1 MKNSMNNSISNTA
14 IAFEFVRY
22 AWGKQ
27 DSPFLVI
34 DDLRIA
40 PGEKLFLYGA
50 SGSGKSTLLN
60 LMAGVVLPRAG
71 SIHLLG
77 TDVTR
82 LSNRQ
87 RDQFRAQH
95 MGIIFQQFNLIPY
108 LNCADNLRMRIE
120 FLPRDQ
126 QQAAIAQ
133 IPILLER
140 LGLGIARVAQQQ
152 AHQLS
157 VGQQQRV
164 ALARALLGSPRIIIA
179 DEPTSALDA
188 DLREE
193 FMGLLFELL
202 DEKTCLVFVSHDQ
215 QLRSRFNRVLNMQVF
230 RANSTAAS
238 SASEVQV

>member
-1 MKNSMNNSISNTA
+1 MKKIQSNTA
-14 IAFEFVRY
+14 ISFESVQY
-22 AWGKQ
+22 AWHKQ

-34 DDLRIA
+34 DNLCIA

-60 LMAGVVLPRAG
+60 LMAGVISPRAG

-126 QQAAIAQ
+126 QQAATAQ
-133 IPILLER
+133 IPVLLER
-140 LGLGIARVAQQQ
+140 LGIAHVAQQQ

-188 DLREE
+188 DLREA
-193 FMGLLFELL
+193 FMSLLFELL

-215 QLRSRFNRVLNMQVF
+215 QLRSRFDRTLTMQTF
-230 RANSTAAS
+230 RADSIAAAS
-238 SASEVQV
+238 TSEVKV

>member
-1 MKNSMNNSISNTA
+1 MNNSTSNTA
-14 IAFEFVRY
+14 ISFESVQY

-34 DDLRIA
+34 DDLRIPA
-40 PGEKLFLYGA
+40 GETLFLYGA

-60 LMAGVVLPRAG
+60 LMVGVLLPRSG

-77 TDVTR
+77 TDITR

-108 LNCADNLRMRIE
+108 LNGVDNLRMRIE

-126 QQAAIAQ
+126 QQVAIAQ
-133 IPILLER
+133 IPLLLER
-140 LGLGIARVAQQQ
+140 LGIAHVAQQQ

-202 DEKTCLVFVSHDQ
+202 DEKTSLVFVSHDQ
-215 QLRSRFNRVLNMQVF
+215 QLRSRFDRTLDMQAF
-230 RANSTAAS
+230 RADSIAAA

>member
-1 MKNSMNNSISNTA
+1 MNTRMNNSMSNNSIS
-14 IAFEFVRY
+14 FESVQF
-22 AWGKQ
+22 AWRKQ

-34 DDLRIA
+34 DDLQIA
-40 PGEKLFLYGA
+40 AGEKLFLYGA
-50 SGSGKSTLLN
+50 SGTGKSTLLN
-60 LMAGVVLPRAG
+60 LMAGVLLPRTG
-71 SIHLLG
+71 RIHLLG

-82 LSNRQ
+82 LGNRQ
-87 RDQFRAQH
+87 CDQFRAQH

-108 LNCADNLRMRIE
+108 LNCVDNLRMRIE

-133 IPILLER
+133 IPLLLER
-140 LGLGIARVAQQQ
+140 LGIAPVAQQQ

-202 DEKTCLVFVSHDQ
+202 DETTSLVFVSHDQ
-215 QLRSRFNRVLNMQVF
+215 QLLPRFDRVVNMHAF
-230 RANSTAAS
+230 RAHSIPAAN
-238 SASEVQV
+238 AGEVQV

>member
-1 MKNSMNNSISNTA
+1 MKSSMNNNMSDTA
-14 IAFEFVRY
+14 ISFESVRY
-22 AWGKQ
+22 AWSKQ

-34 DDLRIA
+34 DDLQIA

-60 LMAGVVLPRAG
+60 LMAGVLLPRAG

-77 TDVTR
+77 TDITR

-126 QQAAIAQ
+126 QQAATAQ
-133 IPILLER
+133 IAVLLER
-140 LGLGIARVAQQQ
+140 LGIAHVAQQP

-164 ALARALLGSPRIIIA
+164 ALARALLGSPRIVIA

-202 DEKTCLVFVSHDQ
+202 DEKTSLVFVSHDQ
-215 QLRSRFNRVLNMQVF
+215 QLLPRFDRLLNMQRF
-230 RANSTAAS
+230 RPNSIAAS
-238 SASEVQV
+238 TKNGVHV

>member
-1 MKNSMNNSISNTA
+1 MNNSPSNTA
-14 IAFEFVRY
+14 ISFKSVQY

-40 PGEKLFLYGA
+40 AGEKLFLYGA

-60 LMAGVVLPRAG
+60 LMAGVLLPRAG

-77 TDVTR
+77 TDITR

-87 RDQFRAQH
+87 RDQFRATN

-133 IPILLER
+133 ISLLLER
-140 LGLGIARVAQQQ
+140 LGIAQVAQQQ
-152 AHQLS
+152 AHRLS

-188 DLREE
+188 DLCEE

-202 DEKTCLVFVSHDQ
+202 DEKTSLVFVSHDQ
-215 QLRSRFNRVLNMQVF
+215 QLLPRFDRALNMHAF
-230 RANSTAAS
+230 RADSIAAAS
-238 SASEVQV
+238 TTEVQI

>member
-1 MKNSMNNSISNTA
+1 MNNSMNNTA
-14 IAFEFVRY
+14 IALESVQY

-27 DSPFLVI
+27 KSPFLVI

-40 PGEKLFLYGA
+40 YGEKLFLYGA

-60 LMAGVVLPRAG
+60 LMAGVLLPRAG

-77 TDVTR
+77 NDITR

-108 LNCADNLRMRIE
+108 LNGVDNLRMRIE

-126 QQAAIAQ
+126 HQAAIAQ
-133 IPILLER
+133 IPVLLER
-140 LGLGIARVAQQQ
+140 LGIAHVAQQQ

-202 DEKTCLVFVSHDQ
+202 DEKTSLVFVSHDQ
-215 QLRSRFNRVLNMQVF
+215 QLRSRFDRALDMQAF
-230 RANSTAAS
+230 RADSIAAAS
-238 SASEVQV
+238 TTEVQI

>member
-1 MKNSMNNSISNTA
+1 MSNTA
-14 IAFEFVRY
+14 ISFESVRY

-40 PGEKLFLYGA
+40 AGEKLFLYGA

-60 LMAGVVLPRAG
+60 LMAGVLSPQSG
-71 SIHLLG
+71 NINLLG
-77 TDVTR
+77 TELTR

-87 RDQFRAQH
+87 RDQFRAQY

-126 QQAAIAQ
+126 KQNAFAQ
-133 IPILLER
+133 TPVLLER
-140 LGLGIARVAQQQ
+140 LGIAHVAQQQ

-202 DEKTCLVFVSHDQ
+202 DEKTSLVFVSHDQ
-215 QLRSRFNRVLNMQVF
+215 QLLPRFDRVLNMQTF
-230 RANSTAAS
+230 RPNSIAAAS
-238 SASEVQV
+238 TGGVQA

>member
-1 MKNSMNNSISNTA
+1 MKNSMNNSTSNTA
-14 IAFEFVRY
+14 ITLESVQY

-34 DDLRIA
+34 DDLHIS
-40 PGEKLFLYGA
+40 PGEKVFLYGA

-60 LMAGVVLPRAG
+60 LMAGVILPRTG

-77 TDVTR
+77 SDITR
-82 LSNRQ
+82 LTNRQ
-87 RDQFRAQH
+87 RDQFRATN

-108 LNCADNLRMRIE
+108 LNCVDNLRMRIE

-126 QQAAIAQ
+126 QQAATAQ
-133 IPILLER
+133 IPVLLER
-140 LGLGIARVAQQQ
+140 LGIAHVAQQQ
-152 AHQLS
+152 ANQLS

-179 DEPTSALDA
+179 DEPTSALDT

-193 FMGLLFELL
+193 FMSLLFELL
-202 DEKTCLVFVSHDQ
+202 DEKTSLVFVSHDQ
-215 QLRSRFNRVLNMQVF
+215 QLRSRFDRALDMQAY
-230 RANSTAAS
+230 RADLIAAV

>member
-1 MKNSMNNSISNTA
+1 MNNSPSNTA
-14 IAFEFVRY
+14 IAFESVQY

-40 PGEKLFLYGA
+40 AGEKLFLYGA

-60 LMAGVVLPRAG
+60 LMAGVLLPRAG

-77 TDVTR
+77 TDITR

-108 LNCADNLRMRIE
+108 LNGVDNLRMRIE

-126 QQAAIAQ
+126 QQVAIAQ
-133 IPILLER
+133 IPLLLER
-140 LGLGIARVAQQQ
+140 LGIPYVAQQQ

-164 ALARALLGSPRIIIA
+164 ALARALLGGPRIVIA

-202 DEKTCLVFVSHDQ
+202 DEKTSLVFVSHDQ
-215 QLRSRFNRVLNMQVF
+215 QLRSRFDRTLDMQAF
-230 RANSTAAS
+230 RADSIAAA

>member
-1 MKNSMNNSISNTA
+1 MKNSMNNSESNTA
-14 IAFEFVRY
+14 ISLESVQY

-27 DSPFLVI
+27 GSLFLVI

-40 PGEKLFLYGA
+40 PGEKIFLYGA

-71 SIHLLG
+71 RIHLFD
-77 TDVTR
+77 TDLTQ

-87 RDQFRAQH
+87 RDQFRAQNL
-95 MGIIFQQFNLIPY
+95 GIIFQQFNLIPY
-108 LNCADNLRMRIE
+108 LNCVDNLRMRIE

-126 QQAAIAQ
+126 KQAAIAQ
-133 IPILLER
+133 IPVLLDR
-140 LGLGIARVAQQQ
+140 LGIAQVAQQQ

-164 ALARALLGSPRIIIA
+164 ALARALLGRPRIIIA

-193 FMGLLFELL
+193 FMHMLFELL

-215 QLRSRFNRVLNMQVF
+215 QLLPRFDRVLNMQAF
-230 RANSTAAS
+230 RVDSIAAS
-238 SASEVQV
+238 KTSGVQV

>member
-1 MKNSMNNSISNTA
+1 MKNSMNISTSNTA
-14 IAFEFVRY
+14 ISFESVQY

-40 PGEKLFLYGA
+40 AGEKLFLYGA

-60 LMAGVVLPRAG
+60 LMAGVLLPRAG

-77 TDVTR
+77 TDITR
-82 LSNRQ
+82 MSNRQ

-108 LNCADNLRMRIE
+108 LNGVDNLRMRIE

-126 QQAAIAQ
+126 QQVAIAQ
-133 IPILLER
+133 IPLLLER
-140 LGLGIARVAQQQ
+140 LGIAHVAQQR

-193 FMGLLFELL
+193 FMSLLFELL
-202 DEKTCLVFVSHDQ
+202 DEKTSLVFVSHDQ
-215 QLRSRFNRVLNMQVF
+215 QLRSRFDRALEMHAF
-230 RANSTAAS
+230 RADSIAAA

>member
-1 MKNSMNNSISNTA
+1 MNTKTTDTGIIDGSAISLQSI
-14 IAFEFVRY
+14 RY
-22 AWGKQ
+22 AWHKKNP
-27 DSPFLVI
+27 PFLVI
-34 DDLRIA
+34 DDLCIA
-40 PGEKLFLYGA
+40 PGEKVFLHGA

-60 LMAGVVLPRAG
+60 LMAGVVSPQSG
-71 SIHLLG
+71 SINLLG
-77 TDVTR
+77 TELTR

-133 IPILLER
+133 MPVLLER
-140 LGLGIARVAQQQ
+140 LGIAKVAQQQ

-215 QLRSRFNRVLNMQVF
+215 QLLPRFDRVLNMQAF
-230 RANSTAAS
+230 RAHLVATS

>member
-1 MKNSMNNSISNTA
+1 MSNTA
-14 IAFEFVRY
+14 ISFESVQY
-22 AWGKQ
+22 AWDKQ
-27 DSPFLVI
+27 ESPFLVI

-60 LMAGVVLPRAG
+60 LMAGVLLPRAG

-108 LNCADNLRMRIE
+108 LNSADNLRMRIE

-133 IPILLER
+133 IPLLLER
-140 LGLGIARVAQQQ
+140 LGIAQVAQQQ

-193 FMGLLFELL
+193 FMGLLFEML
-202 DEKTCLVFVSHDQ
+202 DEKTSLVFVSHDQ
-215 QLRSRFNRVLNMQVF
+215 QLLPRFNRVLNMQSF
-230 RANSTAAS
+230 HANSISAS
-238 SASEVQV
+238 SASEVRV

>member
-1 MKNSMNNSISNTA
+1 MSNTA
-14 IAFEFVRY
+14 ISFESVQY
-22 AWGKQ
+22 AWDKQ
-27 DSPFLVI
+27 ESPFLVI

-60 LMAGVVLPRAG
+60 LMAGVLLPRAG
-71 SIHLLG
+71 SIHLMG
-77 TDVTR
+77 TDITR

-108 LNCADNLRMRIE
+108 LNSADNLRMRIE

-133 IPILLER
+133 IPLLLER
-140 LGLGIARVAQQQ
+140 LGIVQVAQQQ

-193 FMGLLFELL
+193 FMGLLFEML
-202 DEKTCLVFVSHDQ
+202 DEKTSLVFVSHDQ
-215 QLRSRFNRVLNMQVF
+215 QLLPRFNRVLNMQSF
-230 RANSTAAS
+230 HANSISAS
-238 SASEVQV
+238 SASEVRV

>member
-1 MKNSMNNSISNTA
+1 MNNSIMDTSA
-14 IAFEFVRY
+14 ISLQSVHY
-22 AWGKQ
+22 AWSKK
-27 DSPFLVI
+27 SPPLLVI

-40 PGEKLFLYGA
+40 PGEKVFLYGA
-50 SGSGKSTLLN
+50 SGSGKSSLLN
-60 LMAGVVLPRAG
+60 LMAGVVSPRAG

-77 TDVTR
+77 TNVTR
-82 LSNRQ
+82 LSHRQ
-87 RDQFRAQH
+87 RDRFRAQH

-133 IPILLER
+133 IPLLLER
-140 LGLGIARVAQQQ
+140 LGIAQVAQQQ

-193 FMGLLFELL
+193 FMGLLFELV
-202 DEKTCLVFVSHDQ
+202 DEKTSLVFVSHDQ
-215 QLRSRFNRVLNMQVF
+215 QLVPRFDRVLNMQAF
-230 RANSTAAS
+230 HPAARAV
-238 SASEVQV
+238 EGVQS